1 MCCFRG
7 DTLGGAGRTA
17 EGRLSRRSEMKCFLT
32 ARNPLKLAEAA
43 FERVICHAALEETLH
58 NILREGPGLRT
69 QLSEESTDAEL
80 MVGPVKLANKGD
92 ENKTAIQMWLAS

>member
-1 MCCFRG
+1 MMACVAFEAIHW
-7 DTLGGAGRTA
+7 GGAGSTA

-58 NILREGPGLRT
+58 NNPRECPGFEDPAFRRVHRRRADGGPC
-69 QLSEESTDAEL
+69 
-80 MVGPVKLANKGD
+80 
-92 ENKTAIQMWLAS
+92 